1 MLTAMWATKGGQGV
15 SVTSAL
21 AAQAASKSAL
31 PSQPVLLVDLRG
43 DQPAIFGASEVGPG
57 LGEWSKSDLS
67 TRSLERTVEELSP
80 TLSLLPLGHTPLT
93 ARRAEDLAEYLEQ
106 RSKESPVVVDLGAPS
121 GDEGTEAFRQAIMDR
136 ADESVLVTRKC
147 YLALRRSVN
156 MPNHPTKM
164 VVLSEEGRAL
174 TTSDC
179 ERAVGAKAVT
189 IQVDPDI
196 ARAVDAGMLRTR
208 VPNDAV
214 KAAGQIVNP
223 SPPAGA
229 TAAGK
234 RLASAAGDGSAQVAN
249 GGIEVSVSPAQAS
262 PQSGSRLC
270 GHPLPSGG
278 TCTHKVTRGKCAAG
292 HSPR

>member
-1 MLTAMWATKGGQGV
+1 MLTAMWSVKGGQGV

-21 AAQAASKSAL
+21 AAQAASQSAL
-31 PSQPVLLVDLRG
+31 PSRPALLVDLRG
-43 DQPAIFGASEVGPG
+43 DQPAIFDASGAGPG
-57 LGEWSKSDLS
+57 LGEWARSDLS
-67 TRSLERTVEELSP
+67 TLSLERTMEELSP
-80 TLSLLPLGHTPLT
+80 TLSLLTLGHTPLT
-93 ARRAEDLAEYLEQ
+93 ARRANELAEYLAS
-106 RSKESPVVVDLGAPS
+106 RSQESPVVVDLGAPS
-121 GDEGTEAFRQAIMDR
+121 GDKGTEAFRQAIMER

-156 MPNHPTKM
+156 TPNRPTKM
-164 VVLSEEGRAL
+164 VVVSEEGRAL

-179 ERAVGAKAVT
+179 ERAVGTKAVT
-189 IQVDPDI
+189 IQADPDI

-208 VPNDAV
+208 VPKGAV
-214 KAAGQIVNP
+214 KAAGQVVTP
-223 SPPAGA
+223 SPPEGA

-234 RLASAAGDGSAQVAN
+234 RLASAAGDGPAQAAN

-270 GHPLPSGG
+270 GHPLPNGD
-278 TCTHKVTRGKCAAG
+278 TCSHRVTGGKCAAG